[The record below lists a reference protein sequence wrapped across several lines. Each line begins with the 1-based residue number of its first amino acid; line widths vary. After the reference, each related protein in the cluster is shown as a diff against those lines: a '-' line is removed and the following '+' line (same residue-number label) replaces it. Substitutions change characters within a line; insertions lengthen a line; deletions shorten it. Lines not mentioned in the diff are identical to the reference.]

1 MDENTRRIVDGMKK
15 EMIEGARQAAEANKV
30 IPVTGKRYNLP
41 LAGRVLDM
49 VYYPAKKE
57 NASLLLGF
65 HGGGFL
71 FGGSAMDDAMWST
84 MAEKLEM
91 NVASIGYRLA
101 PDYQYPAPIEDAYDS
116 AVYLKDHAED
126 YGFDPEHISVGGC
139 SAGGNI
145 AASVCLMANRKGKIR
160 FDHQILIYPCV
171 DQVTDPTEKGDGSLS
186 GPMLYVFNE
195 LYLVP
200 GREKEQECS
209 PIFADRKELEKLP
222 HAIIIRAENDCLKH
236 EAKAYEEKLKEAG
249 VRVESMQ
256 ADSMPHG
263 FYEYGFGTGMG
274 QDFLEEGIK
283 RGIADGTIAKAAE
296 EALDFIK
303 ENL

>member
-1 MDENTRRIVDGMKK
+1 MRRIVDGMKK

-30 IPVTGKRYNLP
+30 IPVTGKRYDLP
-41 LAGRVLDM
+41 LNGRKLDM
-49 VYYPAKKE
+49 VYYASKKE
-57 NASLLLGF
+57 HAPLLLGF

-91 NVASIGYRLA
+91 NIASIGYRLA

-116 AVYLKDHAED
+116 AVYLKEHAEE
-126 YGFDPEHISVGGC
+126 YGFDPEHISVAGC

-145 AASVCLMANRKGKIR
+145 AAAACLMANRKGGIR

-171 DQVTDPTEKGDGSLS
+171 DQVADPAEKGEGSLS

-200 GREKEQECS
+200 GRESEPECS
-209 PIFADRKELEKLP
+209 PMYATKEELTNLP
-222 HAIIIRAENDCLKH
+222 HAIIITAENDCLKH
-236 EAKAYEEKLKEAG
+236 EGKAYGEKLKEAG
-249 VRVESMQ
+249 VRVERME
-256 ADSMPHG
+256 ADAMPHG

-283 RGIADGTIAKAAE
+283 QGIADGTIARAAE
-296 EALDFIK
+296 KALDFIR